1 MLHSPSF
8 VQRGEGVALD
18 DLVGDVADVPKELV
32 VVLLAVGPAL
42 VLIVAR
48 AVEGPLT
55 IGAHK
60 VFRVPVLP

>member
-8 VQRGEGVALD
+8 VQRGEGVPFD

-32 VVLLAVGPAL
+32 VVLLAVSPAL

-48 AVEGPLT
+48 TIEWPLT
-55 IGAHK
+55 IGTHK